1 MKYVAGCAIDPSPV
15 TTSEIS
21 LTGSSTSD
29 YSLKYVRNSAGG
41 YDVNRCIIC
50 VSTSIPLGLGFHIN
64 VIENSL
70 TFTD

>member
-1 MKYVAGCAIDPSPV
+1 MKYVAGCAIDPSTV
-15 TTSEIS
+15 TKSEIW
-21 LTGSSTSD
+21 LTGSSSSD
-29 YSLKYVRNSAGG
+29 YSLNYVKNSAGG

-50 VSTSIPLGLGFHIN
+50 ISDSYPLGFGFHIN